1 MTRLAVAFVLS
12 LTVAMV
18 SAQAPETADS
28 YIAAAKKL
36 AANEQTALIQLC
48 TAAPSAA
55 PASTAPPDSRDVATP
70 PASSAWAREPMKVF
84 DNLYYVGERDF
95 SAWAIT
101 TSAGIIIVDA
111 IYDYSVETQVV
122 GGLKKLGLDPT
133 QIKYVVIS
141 HAHRDHS
148 GGAALLQQRFGAHV
162 LMTAADWDFQARDPS
177 KFPKAK
183 RDMVVADGQKLTLGD
198 TTLTFIHTPG
208 HTPGTMSTLIPVKD
222 GGKPHV
228 AALWGGTGFNF
239 TTTTD
244 RPTAYWFD
252 AYITSAQRFRDAAT
266 KAGADVFL
274 SNHPNWDGSTT
285 KMPALAT
292 RAPGAPHPYV
302 IGTQSL
308 QNYLTIAELCA
319 KAGRA
324 KL

>member
-1 MTRLAVAFVLS
+1 MKRLALPLC
-12 LTVAMV
+12 LTVATL

-36 AANEQTALIQLC
+36 AANEQTALINLC
-48 TAAPSAA
+48 TAAPAA
-55 PASTAPPDSRDVATP
+55 RPASTDPPDSRELQ
-70 PASSAWAREPMKVF
+70 PAPAASTWAREPMKVF
-84 DNLYYVGERDF
+84 DNLYYVGERDY
-95 SAWAIT
+95 SAWAVT

-111 IYDYSVETQVV
+111 IFDYSVETQVV

-133 QIKYVVIS
+133 QIKYVTVS

-148 GGAALLQQRFGAHV
+148 GGAAFLQQRFGAKV
-162 LMTAADWDFQARDPS
+162 LMTGADWDFQARDPA

-183 RDMVVADGQKLTLGD
+183 RDMVVTDGQKLTLGD

-222 GGKPHV
+222 GGTPHV

-239 TTTTD
+239 TTTAD

-252 AYITSAQRFRDAAT
+252 SYIKSAQRFRDAAA
-266 KAGADVFL
+266 KAGADIFL
-274 SNHPNWDGSTT
+274 SNHPSWDGSTT
-285 KMPALAT
+285 KMPALEK
-292 RAPGAPHPYV
+292 RAAGAPHPYV

-319 KAGRA
+319 KAARA
-324 KL
+324 KQ

>member
-1 MTRLAVAFVLS
+1 
-12 LTVAMV
+12 
-18 SAQAPETADS
+18 
-28 YIAAAKKL
+28 
-36 AANEQTALIQLC
+36 
-48 TAAPSAA
+48 
-55 PASTAPPDSRDVATP
+55 
-70 PASSAWAREPMKVF
+70 
-84 DNLYYVGERDF
+84 
-95 SAWAIT
+95 
-101 TSAGIIIVDA
+101 
-111 IYDYSVETQVV
+111 
-122 GGLKKLGLDPT
+122 
-133 QIKYVVIS
+133 
-141 HAHRDHS
+141 
-148 GGAALLQQRFGAHV
+148 V

-252 AYITSAQRFRDAAT
+252 AYIKSAQRFRDAAT
-266 KAGADVFL
+266 TAGADVFL

-308 QNYLTIAELCA
+308 QMTIAELCA